1 MFQCFYKHYLNAF
14 IANFYICVSF
24 QGVLYWLLSPLDY
37 SHDFLLF
44 CISNNFLLYA
54 RPLFSGFSAPRGE
67 AKPPLA
73 GKHQPLPSAMS
84 PLLVGRCC
92 LLSTRSL
99 SKEEESEWDVRVR
112 KGPGLP
118 ATPHFAKFRPHPPF
132 GMKLLKGPS
141 SGCPWGVVLF
151 LLRGVGFTGLVKC
164 ALPLPSWK
172 PRMLVRLLEA
182 LSGGALNSQK
192 GHQDWRL
199 GILTSLPWMG
209 GGGKVFPKGTGAA
222 AWGYSVTVPVITLT
236 RRGLPIQ
243 LLESHSEDLR
253 TICHVWSQEN
263 WGKVCRCGL
272 GIEEKGKRSLFW
284 VLGRVHCEGAQGKA
298 SSDSVT
304 VHLNGERGIPL
315 LSLARPKA
323 QASEIWEELFCRVWS
338 PWRWGRGALW
348 VVGCGREA
356 SHRGTNSWANTEKVH
371 KFPQ

>member
-222 AWGYSVTVPVITLT
+222 AWGYSDSHCPCDHSDQAWTPHPTSGVTFG
-236 RRGLPIQ
+236 RF
-243 LLESHSEDLR
+243 EDNLS
-253 TICHVWSQEN
+253 CVKSGELGQSLQMWPGN
-263 WGKVCRCGL
+263 WGER
-272 GIEEKGKRSLFW
+272 EEIPFLSPGTSALRRSPRKSKQWFCYRSLKW
-284 VLGRVHCEGAQGKA
+284 RAWNSIAVACKA
-298 SSDSVT
+298 
-304 VHLNGERGIPL
+304 
-315 LSLARPKA
+315 
-323 QASEIWEELFCRVWS
+323 
-338 PWRWGRGALW
+338 
-348 VVGCGREA
+348 
-356 SHRGTNSWANTEKVH
+356 
-371 KFPQ
+371 